1 MGNTG
6 AGIGDVKTDH
16 DSNSSA
22 NPRLYPSKLSSRF
35 YPLTLL
41 RNAME
46 FITNKYLSH
55 HNGLV
60 LVDYGCG
67 TMPYRPLFGKYVARY
82 VGVDVPGHGADAFI
96 QADGKT
102 DLPDSFAD
110 AVVSTQVLEHVEYP
124 GIYLEEC
131 RRILKPDGLL
141 ILSTHG
147 FWMYHPD
154 PVDLWRWTGEGLQR
168 ILREAG
174 FHVIE
179 IQGLMGLAS
188 TAIHLLQDALA
199 PRIPR
204 LVRPLFVLMMQ
215 ALVITTDHIHSPS
228 KRTHDACIFV
238 VIARKA

>member
-1 MGNTG
+1 
-6 AGIGDVKTDH
+6 VKTNH
-16 DSNSSA
+16 GSNPSA
-22 NPRLYPSKLSSRF
+22 NPRLYPSRFSSRF
-35 YPLTLL
+35 YHLTLL
-41 RNAME
+41 RNALQA
-46 FITNKYLSH
+46 IANKYLSQQD
-55 HNGLV
+55 GLV

-67 TMPYRPLFGKYVARY
+67 TTPYRPLFGEYVSHY
-82 VGVDVPGHGADAFI
+82 VGIDFPGRDADAFI

-124 GIYLEEC
+124 RIYLDEC
-131 RRILKPDGLL
+131 RRILKPNGLL

-147 FWMYHPD
+147 FWIYHPD

-168 ILREAG
+168 ILREAR

-199 PRIPR
+199 PRVPR
-204 LVRPLFVLMMQ
+204 LLRPLFVLTMQ
-215 ALVITTDHIHSPS
+215 VLVITADHIHLPS
-228 KRTHDACIFV
+228 DRTQDACTFV
-238 VIARKA
+238 VTARKA